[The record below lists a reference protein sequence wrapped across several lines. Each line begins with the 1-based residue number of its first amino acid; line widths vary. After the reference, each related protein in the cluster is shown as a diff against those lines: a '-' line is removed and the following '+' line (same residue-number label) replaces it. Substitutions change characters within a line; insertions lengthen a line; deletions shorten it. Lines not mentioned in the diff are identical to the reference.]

1 MDGRNNRIDFQIGFS
16 TDESGLK
23 KLQANLTQI
32 MNMDKNANPLK
43 PLTQGEQDAI
53 KKATILKDA
62 LQKAYNA
69 ELGTTNITK
78 LNNELKKSG
87 TTINEC
93 RNSFKNMGQQGA
105 NAYNL
110 LGTQILSTNVKIK
123 QTNKLLDKMAVTFAN
138 TVRFGISSSIFNNLT
153 GAIQKAVGYAED
165 LDKSLTAIR
174 IVSNKSAD
182 DMARFAKEA
191 NSAAKALGATTL
203 EYTDASLIYYQ
214 QGLNDDEVQERTNV
228 TMKMANVLSES
239 ASEVSDYM
247 TAIWNNFDDGSKSL
261 EYYGD
266 VITALGAS
274 TASSAAEIS
283 EGLEKF
289 AAVADTVGLSY
300 EYATTALATVVAET
314 RQSADVVGTA
324 FKTLFA
330 RIQDLEL
337 GETLDDGTTLGK
349 YSQALEAVG
358 INIKDQNGQLK
369 EMDAILDEMGSKWN
383 TLSKDTQ
390 VALAQTVAGT
400 RQYTQLVAL
409 MDNWDEFGE
418 NLKTAST
425 ATGTLQ
431 KQQDI
436 YLQSTEA
443 KLKTLKAT
451 WQDLYGTLVDKD
463 ELNAGIEG
471 LTNFVQVF
479 ENFFESFGGGIKS
492 IGMLGA
498 VLSGVFNQQLA
509 NSIINIKDR
518 WKEAAD
524 NAAIYQ
530 AKIDQI
536 KAGSYIDDNG
546 EYVEADSM
554 QGKGYEANYKS
565 QRDNASAIM
574 EISKVLNEEEI
585 IRLTKMQEEIGALE
599 EQKAKYDYQVGKYRD
614 MAINQAR
621 NVHVAKEVA
630 NIYQRGLEILKQEPA
645 DIALAVDELKEE
657 ALNAEKVAEAYKNAY
672 NEITKQKSDAEW
684 INKTEA
690 QREQNLRK
698 IIANLVSTGELTDKE
713 KSKLDSIISS
723 TENIKTREE
732 LVEGTLKKQ
741 LELREQN
748 AAAAKETAQA
758 VENQEKSNNIKNA
771 SNNKQGDFDS
781 AIEAAK
787 ANKKLSDSITGVT
800 TSLSSMAMAWSSV
813 NSLMQTWSDDSISFG
828 DKLLQTFM
836 TLGMTVPIV
845 ISNLQKMG
853 EALNFS
859 TPIDLM
865 QAKMELYNLSL
876 EKNTA
881 VTALNTAQTKLA
893 EEQERLEMLQREANN
908 GSIVAKAMLEE
919 QETAVQAAS
928 VGVTEAKTAA
938 EKTENAVNAQG
949 IVVDNAREKSLL
961 KVMAAKL
968 GVKTATLG
976 LAAALTAVVVVG
988 VVAAMKAYKKHLED
1002 VAKQTEKAADLA
1014 EEYADSLKII
1024 SDATNEAAKNARNLK
1039 SSFQDL
1045 YADWEKSGDSAD
1057 TLRQKVYDLCVQY
1070 GFLKEGIEALNAP
1083 VNSLDDIV
1091 DNINVLA
1098 NEQVIKDETNAQ
1110 AAEKTKFQA
1119 NTRNINAERKKDVG
1133 IYGDVSTDSTQY
1145 QVDYTSIINKGAK
1158 GFWDGIFK
1166 MLVSGHSNMAGVAIE
1181 QSGYVDKLNEELI
1194 TLVDD
1199 IGGKYDTSTG
1209 AIDFSD
1215 ADISYLAEHMSE
1227 ILDKIEKSRN
1237 NLEKSGVD
1245 ASTIAEFDR
1254 FTDYFSNFV
1263 VEYVNGQSEFNNN
1276 INEANK
1282 QIDLLNN
1289 DNKDFSNLV
1298 DLNALIKDLSSTGE
1312 FDSAAVG
1319 LSGEIAANAVKQA
1332 VLEWLSGQTS
1342 DAKQL
1347 GLIKQELFKT
1357 KIELNPVI
1365 NWEDWDPKEIEKL
1378 SDSELG
1384 YLYLHIDDA
1393 EAYNS
1398 MKEFF
1403 NAYQGY
1409 IDFYGKQDIVI
1420 EVETVMKNSTER
1432 GGFLTGEDIST
1443 LYSQEGF
1450 EETAQMSANDF
1461 AAKSY
1466 ITQME
1471 IMLQYYDEEANQM
1484 QQSQKRAEE
1493 YLNQRT
1499 EAIQQAYQD
1508 DLASAGFDES
1518 TVNEYIKNAGDNLQV
1533 AIQTMQNDLAATQA
1547 QMQTDI
1553 LAGLGDQ
1560 VENASNQM
1568 VDDVIKAYAT
1578 SGKSLEEY
1586 LEIIKTESPDSY
1598 AILIAAQ
1605 NKWGDNTE
1613 TVLKKYGNGETVL
1626 NNMSNALEDAATESN
1641 NMAGAQNNLAEAI
1654 NMAAEAQKRA
1664 NENLKGISSAY
1675 QTMTSVLKD
1684 YNENG
1689 ALTVDNLE
1697 NLLALEP
1704 QYLECLEIDG
1714 DKISINTEL
1723 MKEKVLIDI
1732 QAAKA
1737 ALYNEGA
1744 EKLKAIAAG
1753 EAADQ
1758 DAYAAIQA
1766 EYLAKSLGSEEEAL
1780 DVATKAFER
1789 YRETKKSAFKTDE
1802 QKQLAKAVED
1812 DIEKRAALYDNLYNG
1827 LSSGKISLDKV
1838 LGKSSSKSSSE
1849 KKDKEHMKENID
1861 AYHQWEQQIKACEN
1875 ALSELQERQGHLKG
1889 KQLLKN
1895 IQAQTVALKEQAAA
1909 QERLNAQYRAE
1920 AAALRGVLAAKGAA
1934 FDGNGNI
1941 SNYSALLQQAQD
1953 KYNATVDAYNKK
1965 KTDANEKAVDNAKK
1979 EYDNLKDAIGDYEKA
1994 LEGMQKAQQA
2004 MNELMQKQ
2012 ADIALAELETK
2023 WEIEFQMDTHKA
2035 QRQLSDFIN
2044 NLNDDFR
2051 KSFTD
2056 WEKEFKNAKD
2066 NFFNDGIQGD
2076 IFNQIKKIEEIQDF
2090 MDDTKSRSIDEY
2102 TQHMIDTTTNPA
2114 SFDPSK
2120 EGEYTFSEGDIF
2132 TSASDASEYLIQ
2144 LGDQLKDLADEL
2156 KSAYEAAWESY
2167 LEGINQA
2174 IEETDRLNNIIDKNI
2189 DKLEQ
2194 YRKIQQLSLTG
2205 ADSTK
2210 NSLEFNKTL
2219 SKQYEAQVQGFI
2231 TQKEKLESLL
2241 ATTGVTLRKDAT
2253 GAIDESSV
2261 DVLNMDE
2268 DQKIIYEQILNYQDK
2283 ILDTTVKRVENEREI
2298 LDLETKHTMDD
2309 LATQMFGSSDVD
2321 YLKQQ
2326 WEDAL
2331 KWEERYYDG
2340 YEQIYQIEQLG
2351 KKYDDLKHKELSL
2364 KAQEKIN
2371 KAKAVELEELSKS
2384 ENLSKDEL
2392 AIAEKRLEV
2401 VQAEIALEETQNNKN
2416 SMKLTRDETGNWSY
2430 QYVANEDDVA
2440 AKEQDLIDKTN
2451 EYYEKSKEAYQN
2463 GVEYAFEVWD
2473 TYSKKIMEIQ
2483 QNNTISEEE
2492 RQIRIQAVTDQ
2503 MLKGFMTASTDV
2515 SKFQVDLATSAAL
2528 LSKRVIEQNQI
2539 DIDNLSGVALAAA
2552 QTSND
2557 ARVSDLQT
2565 TRGEMKNEESGM
2577 LDDMKGY
2584 LKDGTEFFDT
2594 AASNAVGTWQG
2605 KEEEITN
2612 SILNASN
2619 TVQTKISEYQY
2630 KVQDYAKAIGLDL
2643 GNVSKSYDEVANS
2656 TDTAKEAV
2664 RNYINEQ
2671 TSKLMG
2677 IKSEI
2682 DRIKAAWDIVAT
2694 ACKNA
2699 ASSMQSYIGQTQAAI
2714 RESNSLAE
2722 SARKAASE
2730 IEKMNSTK
2738 NSNKSNSTD
2747 KGDKKYRAEWMG
2759 GTYADT
2765 RFNIYEG
2772 NKKVAITGV
2781 PNTAFKNCKTNED
2794 YSKAAKQ
2801 WLLNNSKYAGNIS
2814 FKTGGYTGEW
2824 SNGSVENNG
2833 RLAMLHQ
2840 KELILNAKDTENM
2853 LDMVTMV
2860 REMQSASGAID
2871 KAIINSIANM
2881 IGAIT
2886 GVKVQSVGN
2895 TNSNNQNTSNT
2906 FNITAEFPNAN
2917 DVNEIREAIL
2927 SLPNLAQQYLSINTL

>member
-1 MDGRNNRIDFQIGFS
+1 MAGGNNRIDFQIGFS

-138 TVRFGISSSIFNNLT
+138 TVRFGISSSIFNNMT

-165 LDKSLTAIR
+165 LDESLTAIR

-191 NSAAKALGATTL
+191 NSAAKALGTTTL

-214 QGLNDDEVQERTNV
+214 QGLNGDEVQERTNV
-228 TMKMANVLSES
+228 TMKMANVLNES

-349 YSQALEAVG
+349 YSKALDAVG

-369 EMDAILDEMGSKWN
+369 EMDTILDEMGSKWDI
-383 TLSKDTQ
+383 LSKDTQ

-418 NLKTAST
+418 NLKTASD
-425 ATGTLQ
+425 ATGILQ

-471 LTNFVQVF
+471 LTNLVQVS

-536 KAGSYIDDNG
+536 KAGSYVDDNG
-546 EYVEADSM
+546 EYVNLKSM
-554 QGKGYEANYKS
+554 QGEGYTANYES
-565 QRDNASAIM
+565 QKNNAAAIM
-574 EISKVLNEEEI
+574 EVSKVLNEEET

-599 EQKAKYDYQVGKYRD
+599 EQKAKYDYQVKTYRD
-614 MAINQAR
+614 TAIEQAE
-621 NVHVAKEVA
+621 NMQIAKETA
-630 NIYQRGLEILKQEPA
+630 NIYQRGLEILKQEPV

-657 ALNAEKVAEAYKNAY
+657 ALNAEKIAEAHKNAY

-684 INKTEA
+684 INKTDA

-698 IIANLVSTGELTDKE
+698 IIANLTSAGNLSEEEKVNLNTIILSTKDIKERERLVKDELE
-713 KSKLDSIISS
+713 
-723 TENIKTREE
+723 R
-732 LVEGTLKKQ
+732 Q
-741 LELREQN
+741 LELRKEN
-748 AAAAKETAQA
+748 ATAAKETAQA
-758 VENQEKSNNIKNA
+758 VENQAKSNNTKNA

-781 AIEAAK
+781 AIETAK

-919 QETAVQAAS
+919 QEAAVQAAS

-938 EKTENAVNAQG
+938 EKAENAVNAQG

-968 GVKTATLG
+968 NLKVATLG
-976 LAAALTAVVVVG
+976 LAAAIVVG
-988 VVAAMKAYKKHLED
+988 IVASIKIYKKHLED
-1002 VAKQTEKAADLA
+1002 VAKQTEKNTQNAK
-1014 EEYADSLKII
+1014 EYANSLKVV
-1024 SDATNEAAKNARNLK
+1024 SDAANEAAKNARNLK

-1083 VNSLDDIV
+1083 VNNLDDIIDKV
-1091 DNINVLA
+1091 NLQK
-1098 NEQVIKDETNAQ
+1098 NEEVIK
-1110 AAEKTKFQA
+1110 
-1119 NTRNINAERKKDVG
+1119 
-1133 IYGDVSTDSTQY
+1133 
-1145 QVDYTSIINKGAK
+1145 
-1158 GFWDGIFK
+1158 
-1166 MLVSGHSNMAGVAIE
+1166 AGE
-1181 QSGYVDKLNEELI
+1181 NE
-1194 TLVDD
+1194 
-1199 IGGKYDTSTG
+1199 
-1209 AIDFSD
+1209 
-1215 ADISYLAEHMSE
+1215 
-1227 ILDKIEKSRN
+1227 
-1237 NLEKSGVD
+1237 
-1245 ASTIAEFDR
+1245 AS
-1254 FTDYFSNFV
+1254 
-1263 VEYVNGQSEFNNN
+1263 
-1276 INEANK
+1276 ANK
-1282 QIDLLNN
+1282 QIIKSSQKEETAKQKQKDMPTGLGWLTWNLDNAFLLPDASKDGFQFDKTKFNRSTEMPLTRDGEITWN
-1289 DNKDFSNLV
+1289 SFFEDFANEIGTTYKDYTLDFEKANYDYISEHSGELINKLNSTLENYSNDELLMKFNGEEDEFQRFIDYFTNTIIPQAQAIAEQNQQVAEAKKQNSLISSDNKNFSNLV
-1298 DLNALIKDLSSTGE
+1298 DLNSLIKDLSSTGE

-1319 LSGEIAANAVKQA
+1319 LSGEVAANAVKQA

-1342 DAKQL
+1342 DTEQL

-1450 EETAQMSANDF
+1450 EETAKMSASDF

-1466 ITQME
+1466 TTQME
-1471 IMLQYYDEEANQM
+1471 IMLQYYDEEAKQM
-1484 QQSQKRAEE
+1484 QQSQQRAEE

-1533 AIQTMQNDLAATQA
+1533 AVQTMQNDLAATQA

-1586 LEIIKTESPDSY
+1586 LEIIKTKSPDSY

-1613 TVLKKYGNGETVL
+1613 AVLKKYGNGETIL

-1654 NMAAEAQKRA
+1654 NMAAEAQKSA
-1664 NENLKGISSAY
+1664 NKYLKGMSSAY

-1753 EAADQ
+1753 EAAEQ

-1766 EYLAKSLGSEEEAL
+1766 EYLAKSLGSEEDAL
-1780 DVATKAFER
+1780 DAATKAFER
-1789 YRETKKSAFKTDE
+1789 YRETKKGSFKTDE

-1827 LSSGKISLDKV
+1827 LSSGKISLDKA

-1849 KKDKEHMKENID
+1849 KKDKKHMKENID

-1875 ALSELQERQGHLKG
+1875 ALSELQERQSHLKG

-1965 KTDANEKAVDNAKK
+1965 KTDANEKAVDSAKK

-2066 NFFNDGIQGD
+2066 NFFSSGIQED

-2090 MDDTKSRSIDEY
+2090 IDDTKSRSIDEY

-2114 SFDPSK
+2114 SFDPTK

-2156 KSAYEAAWESY
+2156 KSAYETAWEAY

-2219 SKQYEAQVQGFI
+2219 AKQYGAQVQGF
-2231 TQKEKLESLL
+2231 TAQKEKLEGLL
-2241 ATTGVTLRKDAT
+2241 ATTGVKLRKDAT

-2261 DVLNMDE
+2261 DVLNMSE

-2298 LDLETKHTMDD
+2298 LDLETKQTMDD

-2483 QNNTISEEE
+2483 KDNTISEEE

-2503 MLKGFMTASTDV
+2503 MLKGFTAASTDV
-2515 SKFQVDLATSAAL
+2515 SKFQIDLATSAAL

-2539 DIDNLSGVALAAA
+2539 DINNLSGVALAAA
-2552 QTSND
+2552 QASND

-2594 AASNAVGTWQG
+2594 AASNGVSTWQE

-2677 IKSEI
+2677 VKSEI

-2699 ASSMQSYIGQTQAAI
+2699 ASSMQSYIDQTQAAI

-2895 TNSNNQNTSNT
+2895 TNSNNKNTSNT

>member
-1 MDGRNNRIDFQIGFS
+1 MAGGNNKIDFQIGFS

-123 QTNKLLDKMAVTFAN
+123 QTNKLLDKMAITFAN
-138 TVRFGISSSIFNNLT
+138 TVRFGISSSIFNNMT
-153 GAIQKAVGYAED
+153 GAIKKAVGYAED
-165 LDKSLTAIR
+165 LDESLTAIR

-191 NSAAKALGATTL
+191 NSAAKSLGSTTL
-203 EYTDASLIYYQ
+203 DYTDASLIYYQ
-214 QGLNDDEVQERTNV
+214 QGLGDKEVKERTDV
-228 TMKMANVLSES
+228 TLEMSNVLGES
-239 ASEVSDYM
+239 ASEVSSYM
-247 TAIWNNFDDGSKSL
+247 TAIWNNFDNGSKSL

-266 VITALGAS
+266 VITALGAA

-418 NLKTAST
+418 NLKTANT

-451 WQDLYGTLVDKD
+451 WQDLYGTLIDKD

-471 LTNFVQVF
+471 LTNLVQVIQ
-479 ENFFESFGGGIKS
+479 NFFESFGGGIKS
-492 IGMLGA
+492 ISAFGV
-498 VLSGVFNQQLA
+498 VLSNIFSKQLA
-509 NSIINIKDR
+509 QGIINLKQRFQETIG
-518 WKEAAD
+518 
-524 NAAIYQ
+524 NA
-530 AKIDQI
+530 
-536 KAGSYIDDNG
+536 
-546 EYVEADSM
+546 
-554 QGKGYEANYKS
+554 
-565 QRDNASAIM
+565 
-574 EISKVLNEEEI
+574 
-585 IRLTKMQEEIGALE
+585 
-599 EQKAKYDYQVGKYRD
+599 
-614 MAINQAR
+614 
-621 NVHVAKEVA
+621 
-630 NIYQRGLEILKQEPA
+630 EILKQRLAQIESGTTISSDNSVGERYTA
-645 DIALAVDELKEE
+645 NYEKQLQYASQIDELQRKGLINQEESIKLTEQQSVVGNLAEQIKKYDQVIEKQVQIAKLDKTAIDVENDAQKLLNNEVQIQESILNKYRDRLEILNQINNKNKVGNMSAQDSFFNLNTKKKTANNIVSRLEKKQNNGIALSDREIQNLEYAKKVLEE
-657 ALNAEKVAEAYKNAY
+657 IKSIETNIGMSVAEASSSQSKANIAMRQGLKTTQEQVTASEKLVQLAEERANLKYQQTIKEE
-672 NEITKQKSDAEW
+672 EI
-684 INKTEA
+684 
-690 QREQNLRK
+690 QNL
-698 IIANLVSTGELTDKE
+698 
-713 KSKLDSIISS
+713 
-723 TENIKTREE
+723 
-732 LVEGTLKKQ
+732 
-741 LELREQN
+741 
-748 AAAAKETAQA
+748 
-758 VENQEKSNNIKNA
+758 
-771 SNNKQGDFDS
+771 
-781 AIEAAK
+781 IEAAS
-787 ANKKLSDSITGVT
+787 ANEGLSASVVGLTGSMS
-800 TSLSSMAMAWSSV
+800 SLAMTWSSL
-813 NSLMQTWSDDSISFG
+813 NSVMETWSSYKEGTISFG
-828 DKLLQTFM
+828 DAFSQTLM
-836 TLGMTVPIV
+836 TLSFSIPLAIKGMNDFISSISG
-845 ISNLQKMG
+845 ISN
-853 EALNFS
+853 A
-859 TPIDLM
+859 
-865 QAKMELYNLSL
+865 
-876 EKNTA
+876 
-881 VTALNTAQTKLA
+881 AQ
-893 EEQERLEMLQREANN
+893 
-908 GSIVAKAMLEE
+908 
-919 QETAVQAAS
+919 
-928 VGVTEAKTAA
+928 
-938 EKTENAVNAQG
+938 
-949 IVVDNAREKSLL
+949 
-961 KVMAAKL
+961 
-968 GVKTATLG
+968 
-976 LAAALTAVVVVG
+976 
-988 VVAAMKAYKKHLED
+988 
-1002 VAKQTEKAADLA
+1002 
-1014 EEYADSLKII
+1014 
-1024 SDATNEAAKNARNLK
+1024 
-1039 SSFQDL
+1039 
-1045 YADWEKSGDSAD
+1045 
-1057 TLRQKVYDLCVQY
+1057 
-1070 GFLKEGIEALNAP
+1070 
-1083 VNSLDDIV
+1083 
-1091 DNINVLA
+1091 
-1098 NEQVIKDETNAQ
+1098 
-1110 AAEKTKFQA
+1110 
-1119 NTRNINAERKKDVG
+1119 
-1133 IYGDVSTDSTQY
+1133 
-1145 QVDYTSIINKGAK
+1145 
-1158 GFWDGIFK
+1158 
-1166 MLVSGHSNMAGVAIE
+1166 
-1181 QSGYVDKLNEELI
+1181 
-1194 TLVDD
+1194 
-1199 IGGKYDTSTG
+1199 
-1209 AIDFSD
+1209 
-1215 ADISYLAEHMSE
+1215 
-1227 ILDKIEKSRN
+1227 
-1237 NLEKSGVD
+1237 
-1245 ASTIAEFDR
+1245 STIASLKLMSLAQEGSNILSGISTSITTENTTALLTSLAAKKLNLAEMKKEDR
-1254 FTDYFSNFV
+1254 ERVILHLAQKLNIKD
-1263 VEYVNGQSEFNNN
+1263 
-1276 INEANK
+1276 INEENIAEVTNTILRKANTAS
-1282 QIDLLNN
+1282 IW
-1289 DNKDFSNLV
+1289 
-1298 DLNALIKDLSSTGE
+1298 AAIKAKLADTAVMIKE
-1312 FDSAAVG
+1312 AA
-1319 LSGEIAANAVKQA
+1319 AANILAGVLVTVVTVIVSSYLVASKKLQKSLQNQA
-1332 VLEWLSGQTS
+1332 
-1342 DAKQL
+1342 K
-1347 GLIKQELFKT
+1347 
-1357 KIELNPVI
+1357 
-1365 NWEDWDPKEIEKL
+1365 
-1378 SDSELG
+1378 
-1384 YLYLHIDDA
+1384 
-1393 EAYNS
+1393 
-1398 MKEFF
+1398 
-1403 NAYQGY
+1403 
-1409 IDFYGKQDIVI
+1409 
-1420 EVETVMKNSTER
+1420 
-1432 GGFLTGEDIST
+1432 
-1443 LYSQEGF
+1443 GF
-1450 EETAQMSANDF
+1450 EETAEAHKKNAESF
-1461 AAKSY
+1461 
-1466 ITQME
+1466 E
-1471 IMLQYYDEEANQM
+1471 EEAE
-1484 QQSQKRAEE
+1484 SLSELSKE
-1493 YLNQRT
+1493 Y
-1499 EAIQQAYQD
+1499 
-1508 DLASAGFDES
+1508 
-1518 TVNEYIKNAGDNLQV
+1518 DNLLQ
-1533 AIQTMQNDLAATQA
+1533 QTKDGKISKDELK
-1547 QMQTDI
+1547 D
-1553 LAGLGDQ
+1553 
-1560 VENASNQM
+1560 S
-1568 VDDVIKAYAT
+1568 VIE
-1578 SGKSLEEY
+1578 LC
-1586 LEIIKTESPDSY
+1586 D
-1598 AILIAAQ
+1598 
-1605 NKWGDNTE
+1605 
-1613 TVLKKYGNGETVL
+1613 KY
-1626 NNMSNALEDAATESN
+1626 D
-1641 NMAGAQNNLAEAI
+1641 
-1654 NMAAEAQKRA
+1654 
-1664 NENLKGISSAY
+1664 NENLKLEALIGNYEKLNRLIKDNEIELSEKAASEYQQTATDTINASVYNQLAENNSGLANIYDNISGYKPELQMVGSNGSTSWLGMAFNGIFNELGSIPAFSNGIFKLGTLSTQDEQGFLNQFQDIYNDDSYGDTIGLKIDKILENAATDDDFTNKIKEYADNNSEYAKEVYNIIVNNQETIQSLKESLDAYEENIKNAIILKASQQVESVESYIKQVQEVAREAFKNHSDWFEDEEDALKWAQKAMAAIDEVSEYANRAELTLLIRTKVIAGTDENNDFMNKIISDKLQNFSDSEINYIKYIISIEYQGEEVVDPEDILNRFTEGGDQKATMDLYVNTEIANKSGSILDNFYENGSFSNQDIEDMLKLDGFEDYLKNSMGMTIEYFRAYAKAQGEEVEDILYNYYLKSSEYARQATADIDKMEEKATAAAKEKDSKTYDIIAYNNTNTSYEAQNGLNADDAYKVAQESLANFQQYFNDHPLDVKYEAADGEIHKITATFEEIQKAYEDVSQKGLDNVDARTKAIYEQARNTSKVNHIMVDGWHKVSDEVSFLNNKIDSYTNLSKQAEQASNNFAKKLKEQANNLKQTNEAINKMQDAYKTFSSA
-1675 QTMTSVLKD
+1675 QKE

-1689 ALTVDNLE
+1689 FLSVDTIQSLV
-1697 NLLALEP
+1697 ALEP
-1704 QYLECLEIDG
+1704 KYFEAIEVTNDG
-1714 DKISINTEL
+1714 LTIKKDKIIEVMKAEMAQLAMEQAIAAETAVNALINAKNDQERADALVEL
-1723 MKEKVLIDI
+1723 QSASLNAANATFGLAESRLEDARAAGI
-1732 QAAKA
+1732 AKA
-1737 ALYNEGA
+1737 ANQEEIDAINVYCDA
-1744 EKLKAIAAG
+1744 AKKKIKLIESNAG
-1753 EAADQ
+1753 KMNA
-1758 DAYAAIQA
+1758 
-1766 EYLAKSLGSEEEAL
+1766 S
-1780 DVATKAFER
+1780 
-1789 YRETKKSAFKTDE
+1789 
-1802 QKQLAKAVED
+1802 
-1812 DIEKRAALYDNLYNG
+1812 N
-1827 LSSGKISLDKV
+1827 LDKMMNS
-1838 LGKSSSKSSSE
+1838 LSSSKSSSE

-1875 ALSELQERQGHLKG
+1875 ALSELQERQSHLKG

-1895 IQAQTVALKEQAAA
+1895 IQAQTTALKEQAAA

-1934 FDGNGNI
+1934 FDGSGNI

-1965 KTDANEKAVDNAKK
+1965 KTDANEKAVDSAKK

-2066 NFFNDGIQGD
+2066 NFFNGGIQED

-2114 SFDPSK
+2114 SFDPTK

-2156 KSAYEAAWESY
+2156 KSAYETAWEAY

-2219 SKQYEAQVQGFI
+2219 AKQYGAQVQGF
-2231 TQKEKLESLL
+2231 TAQKEKLEGLL

-2283 ILDTTVKRVENEREI
+2283 ILDTTVKRVENEKEI
-2298 LDLETKHTMDD
+2298 LDLETKQTMND

-2331 KWEERYYDG
+2331 KWEERYYNG

-2392 AIAEKRLEV
+2392 AVAEKRLEV
-2401 VQAEIALEETQNNKN
+2401 VQAEIALEEAQNNKN

-2539 DIDNLSGVALAAA
+2539 DIDNLSGIALAAA
-2552 QTSND
+2552 QVSND

-2577 LDDMKGY
+2577 LDDMKEY

-2594 AASNAVGTWQG
+2594 TVSNGVSMWQE
-2605 KEEEITN
+2605 KESEITN

-2630 KVQDYAKAIGLDL
+2630 KVRDYAKAIGLDL

-2677 IKSEI
+2677 VKSEI

-2699 ASSMQSYIGQTQAAI
+2699 ASSMQSYIGQTQAAV

-2738 NSNKSNSTD
+2738 SSNKNNTD
-2747 KGDKKYRAEWMG
+2747 TGDKKYRAEWMG
-2759 GTYADT
+2759 GTYSDT

-2781 PNTAFKNCKTNED
+2781 PSSAFKNCKSSED

-2801 WLLNNSKYAGNIS
+2801 WLLNNSRYAGNIS

-2881 IGAIT
+2881 VGAIT

>member
-1 MDGRNNRIDFQIGFS
+1 MAGGNNRIDFQIGFS

-138 TVRFGISSSIFNNLT
+138 TVRFGISSSIFNNMT

-165 LDKSLTAIR
+165 LDESLTAIR

-191 NSAAKALGATTL
+191 NSAAKSLGSTTL
-203 EYTDASLIYYQ
+203 DYTDASLIYYQ
-214 QGLNDDEVQERTNV
+214 QGLGDEEVKERTDV
-228 TMKMANVLSES
+228 TLEMANVLGES
-239 ASEVSDYM
+239 ASEVSSYM

-266 VITALGAS
+266 VITALGAA

-289 AAVADTVGLSY
+289 AAIGDTVGLSY
-300 EYATTALATVVAET
+300 EYATTALATVVAKT

-349 YSQALEAVG
+349 YSKALEAVG

-369 EMDAILDEMGSKWN
+369 EMDTILDEMGSKWN

-471 LTNFVQVF
+471 LTNLVQVF

-509 NSIINIKDR
+509 NGIINIKDR

-536 KAGSYIDDNG
+536 KAGSYVDDNG
-546 EYVEADSM
+546 KYVVEDSM
-554 QGKGYEANYKS
+554 PGKGYIANYES
-565 QRDNASAIM
+565 QKNNAAAIM
-574 EISKVLNEEEI
+574 EISKVLNEEET

-599 EQKAKYDYQVGKYRD
+599 EQKAKYDYQVDKYRD
-614 MAINQAR
+614 TAIKQTENAQIAEET
-621 NVHVAKEVA
+621 VD
-630 NIYQRGLEILKQEPA
+630 IYQRGLEILGKEPV

-657 ALNAEKVAEAYKNAY
+657 ALNAEKIAEAHKNAY
-672 NEITKQKSDAEW
+672 NEIIKQKSDAEW
-684 INKTEA
+684 INKTDA

-698 IIANLVSTGELTDKE
+698 IIANLASTGNLSEQEKINLDKIVLSME
-713 KSKLDSIISS
+713 DI
-723 TENIKTREE
+723 TERER
-732 LVEGTLKKQ
+732 LVKEALKKQ

-748 AAAAKETAQA
+748 AAAAKETVQA
-758 VENQEKSNNIKNA
+758 VENQEKSNNTKNA
-771 SNNKQGDFDS
+771 SNNKQVDFDS

-919 QETAVQAAS
+919 QEAAVQAAS

-938 EKTENAVNAQG
+938 EKAENAVNAQG

-961 KVMAAKL
+961 KVMSAKL
-968 GVKTATLG
+968 NLKVATLG
-976 LAAALTAVVVVG
+976 LAAAIVVG
-988 VVAAMKAYKKHLED
+988 VVAAIKVYKKHLEN
-1002 VAKQTEKAADLA
+1002 VAKQTEKNTQNAK
-1014 EEYADSLKII
+1014 EYANSLKVV
-1024 SDATNEAAKNARNLK
+1024 SDAANEAAKNAHNLK

-1083 VNSLDDIV
+1083 VNNLDDIIDKV
-1091 DNINVLA
+1091 NLQK
-1098 NEQVIKDETNAQ
+1098 NEEVIK
-1110 AAEKTKFQA
+1110 
-1119 NTRNINAERKKDVG
+1119 
-1133 IYGDVSTDSTQY
+1133 
-1145 QVDYTSIINKGAK
+1145 
-1158 GFWDGIFK
+1158 
-1166 MLVSGHSNMAGVAIE
+1166 AGE
-1181 QSGYVDKLNEELI
+1181 NE
-1194 TLVDD
+1194 
-1199 IGGKYDTSTG
+1199 
-1209 AIDFSD
+1209 
-1215 ADISYLAEHMSE
+1215 
-1227 ILDKIEKSRN
+1227 
-1237 NLEKSGVD
+1237 
-1245 ASTIAEFDR
+1245 AS
-1254 FTDYFSNFV
+1254 
-1263 VEYVNGQSEFNNN
+1263 
-1276 INEANK
+1276 ANK
-1282 QIDLLNN
+1282 QIIKSSQKEETAKQKQKDMPTGLGWLTWNLDNAFLLPDASKDGFQFDKTKFNRNTEVPLTRDGEITWNSFFEDFANEIGTTYKDYTLDFEKANYDYISEHSGELINELNSTLENYSN
-1289 DNKDFSNLV
+1289 DELLMKFNGEEDEFQRFIDYFTNTIIPQAQAIAEQNQQVAEAKKQNSLISSSNKDFSNLV
-1298 DLNALIKDLSSTGE
+1298 DLNTLIEDLSSTGE

-1319 LSGEIAANAVKQA
+1319 LSGDAAANAVKQA

-1342 DAKQL
+1342 DTEQL

-1365 NWEDWDPKEIEKL
+1365 NWKDWDPKEIEKL

-1450 EETAQMSANDF
+1450 EETAKMSASDF

-1466 ITQME
+1466 TTQME
-1471 IMLQYYDEEANQM
+1471 IMLQYYDEEAKQM
-1484 QQSQKRAEE
+1484 QQSQQRAEE

-1533 AIQTMQNDLAATQA
+1533 AVQTMQNDLAATQA

-1586 LEIIKTESPDSY
+1586 LEIIKTKSPDSY

-1605 NKWGDNTE
+1605 NQWGNNTE
-1613 TVLKKYGNGETVL
+1613 AVLKKYGNGETVL

-1654 NMAAEAQKRA
+1654 NMAAEAQKSA
-1664 NENLKGISSAY
+1664 NKYLKGMSSAY

-1689 ALTVDNLE
+1689 VLTVDNLE

-1753 EAADQ
+1753 EAAEQ

-1766 EYLAKSLGSEEEAL
+1766 EYLAKSLGSEEDAL
-1780 DVATKAFER
+1780 DAATKAFER
-1789 YRETKKSAFKTDE
+1789 YKETKKGSFKTDE

-1827 LSSGKISLDKV
+1827 LSSGKISLDKA

-1895 IQAQTVALKEQAAA
+1895 IQAQTIALKEQAAA

-1965 KTDANEKAVDNAKK
+1965 KTDANEKAVDSAKK

-2066 NFFNDGIQGD
+2066 NFFSSGIQED

-2090 MDDTKSRSIDEY
+2090 IDDTKLRSIDEY

-2114 SFDPSK
+2114 SFDPTK

-2156 KSAYEAAWESY
+2156 KGAYETVWEAY

-2219 SKQYEAQVQGFI
+2219 AKQYGAQVQGF
-2231 TQKEKLESLL
+2231 TAQKEKLEGLL
-2241 ATTGVTLRKDAT
+2241 ATTGVKLRKDAT

-2298 LDLETKHTMDD
+2298 LDLETKQTMND

-2483 QNNTISEEE
+2483 QDNTISEEE

-2594 AASNAVGTWQG
+2594 AASNAVSTWQG

-2630 KVQDYAKAIGLDL
+2630 KVRDYAKAIGLDL

-2677 IKSEI
+2677 VKSEI

-2730 IEKMNSTK
+2730 IEKMNATK
-2738 NSNKSNSTD
+2738 SSNKNNNTD
-2747 KGDKKYRAEWMG
+2747 TGSKKYRAEWMG
-2759 GTYADT
+2759 GTYSDT

-2781 PNTAFKNCKTNED
+2781 PSSAFKNCKSSED

-2801 WLLNNSKYAGNIS
+2801 WLLNNSRYAGNIS

-2860 REMQSASGAID
+2860 REMQSTSGAID

-2895 TNSNNQNTSNT
+2895 TNSNNKNTSNT

>member
-1 MDGRNNRIDFQIGFS
+1 MANGNNRIDFQIGFS
-16 TDESGLK
+16 ADESGLK

-32 MNMDKNANPLK
+32 MEIGRKADPLK
-43 PLTQGEQDAI
+43 PLQEGEQDAI
-53 KKATILKDA
+53 NKAIILRDA

-87 TTINEC
+87 TSIDQC
-93 RNSFKNMGQQGA
+93 RNSFKNMGAEGA

-110 LGTQILSTNVKIK
+110 LGTQILGMNVKIK

-138 TVRFGISSSIFNNLT
+138 TVRFGISSSAYNNMT
-153 GAIQKAVGYAED
+153 NAVQKAVRYAED
-165 LDKSLTAIR
+165 LDESLTAIR
-174 IVSNKSAD
+174 IVSGNSAEN
-182 DMARFAKEA
+182 MEKFAKDA
-191 NSAAKALGATTL
+191 NNAAKALGSTTL
-203 EYTDASLIYYQ
+203 DYADASLIYYQ
-214 QGLNDDEVQERTNV
+214 QGLDDDEVKARTDV
-228 TMKMANVLSES
+228 TIEMANVLGES
-239 ASEVSDYM
+239 ASEVSNYM

-349 YSQALEAVG
+349 YSQALESVG

-369 EMDAILDEMGSKWN
+369 EMDDILDEMGSKWN

-409 MDNWDEFGE
+409 MDNWDKFGQ
-418 NLKTAST
+418 NLQTASE

-443 KLKTLKAT
+443 KLKTLKTT
-451 WQDLYGTLVDKD
+451 WQDLYGTLVNKD
-463 ELNAGIEG
+463 ELNAGITAITE
-471 LTNFVQVF
+471 LAATLDKMFA
-479 ENFFESFGGGIKS
+479 SFGGGIKS
-492 IGMLGA
+492 IAGMGA
-498 VLSGVFNQQLA
+498 ILSGVFNQQINKGIISLSQGFKESATNADILA
-509 NSIINIKDR
+509 TKLKQIQAGELKDFSGNTIEADSAQGLGYQANLQEQLSISKEIQAVQSAMSQEEYNQLTNKQVEVGLLAEQSARFQALVDQEAQSNLKIEEKKALQEEITNQLNDETQNLTLLEDKYLSLASASVSESEAIEQIIDDGDERIAQINELLADRDLYTTLLQEEQILNEESGKITAEEVEIQQSITDEEDAILNLIEEINNEYGITIKDVDKIIKGEKTVTEIL
-518 WKEAAD
+518 KEQGK
-524 NAAIYQ
+524 Q
-530 AKIDQI
+530 AKINAETYTSGAKQAKNKNVSREKGNEAGI
-536 KAGSYIDDNG
+536 KKNDIQTTLEA
-546 EYVEADSM
+546 VEANKSLADSITKVTTTASTLASTYMSITSIFDIVNNSEISVIDKIVQISLITGTTIPVLISNINKLKAALGAEGTILDALKAKKIAHNALTM
-554 QGKGYEANYKS
+554 QTAALEQREVALKALNTKEDKKLVGSIAAKVIAKQTDITATTEEGIAQELENIQKESNIVLSEEQCGAITAVVMAKKAETVSTEAETVAQNAM
-565 QRDNASAIM
+565 NASLLANPY
-574 EISKVLNEEEI
+574 VLI
-585 IRLTKMQEEIGALE
+585 A
-599 EQKAKYDYQVGKYRD
+599 
-614 MAINQAR
+614 MAIVGATALIVKSFTAQRQA
-621 NVHVAKEVA
+621 ALDAA
-630 NIYQRGLEILKQEPA
+630 NAETQAAQ
-645 DIALAVDELKEE
+645 E
-657 ALNAEKVAEAYKNAY
+657 ALNAHQEEVNKIRETADAYQDLKQSLNDGSISEQDFKDKAIEICKQLGLQSEIVKILAGDYNSLEDAIASAEEAANSQIMADAEDQKIKAEQSIKAGASVGTSTGYDIYKTIFGTSAGILTHVGRDIDTYDVLKGFSGDSEYITRGLNPFNANANASIEQELSDLLGDNYVQSDLGFSIMGMDDADTLVKVYDSINQVLADNAQYANSDEYKQLSQLAENMKEGAEAWKTAL
-672 NEITKQKSDAEW
+672 DAENGAKLN
-684 INKTEA
+684 NKLI
-690 QREQNLRK
+690 EQDFNENDTVDEIKAKRDEVLEYATSS
-698 IIANLVSTGELTDKE
+698 IENDGLGLDLETANTLIDSYLSGLDGVKTKYQEILGLVGLKTAFNIDDAELEDTLSDL
-713 KSKLDSIISS
+713 S
-723 TENIKTREE
+723 
-732 LVEGTLKKQ
+732 EGTKKYLYLNFDKYKT
-741 LELREQN
+741 LE
-748 AAAAKETAQA
+748 
-758 VENQEKSNNIKNA
+758 
-771 SNNKQGDFDS
+771 S

-787 ANKKLSDSITGVT
+787 NCEKAGDLKIHADLMVDSSSILSDIGDMQPGENFSDDINQKIQEN
-800 TSLSSMAMAWSSV
+800 S
-813 NSLMQTWSDDSISFG
+813 SLMDQITQKYGDFATFQKQDIEVKKALIEDFYLTEAQYIEQNNQAAMDVLNQQKEALQ
-828 DKLLQTFM
+828 DKLDVYEENNAAYEETLTKDKEYVDLYAKLQEAGTKRNNAKEGTQAKEDAIAEYEEILDELNKRKDELKIEFGVEYNEEELEAQKASVEGQIDDLKEEIESVSHTDLAKYWKNEVAAASKSLDEIQSAFQSLNSVMEDYNKTEFLTMDNLQTLLAM
-836 TLGMTVPIV
+836 DDKYLA
-845 ISNLQKMG
+845 SLQFENGQLVMNTSAMEQMALAKLDAARVAAYEVAMEEL
-853 EALNFS
+853 EA
-859 TPIDLM
+859 
-865 QAKMELYNLSL
+865 A
-876 EKNTA
+876 
-881 VTALNTAQTKLA
+881 AQ
-893 EEQERLEMLQREANN
+893 EESRD
-908 GSIVAKAMLEE
+908 
-919 QETAVQAAS
+919 
-928 VGVTEAKTAA
+928 AA
-938 EKTENAVNAQG
+938 E
-949 IVVDNAREKSLL
+949 
-961 KVMAAKL
+961 
-968 GVKTATLG
+968 
-976 LAAALTAVVVVG
+976 
-988 VVAAMKAYKKHLED
+988 
-1002 VAKQTEKAADLA
+1002 
-1014 EEYADSLKII
+1014 
-1024 SDATNEAAKNARNLK
+1024 EAAKQSYIASKAAQEGAEAARGAAAEW
-1039 SSFQDL
+1039 DA
-1045 YADWEKSGDSAD
+1045 YWESVSGGKTGVS
-1057 TLRQKVYDLCVQY
+1057 QEK
-1070 GFLKEGIEALNAP
+1070 
-1083 VNSLDDIV
+1083 
-1091 DNINVLA
+1091 
-1098 NEQVIKDETNAQ
+1098 KDEIGKAL
-1110 AAEKTKFQA
+1110 KTK
-1119 NTRNINAERKKDVG
+1119 
-1133 IYGDVSTDSTQY
+1133 
-1145 QVDYTSIINKGAK
+1145 
-1158 GFWDGIFK
+1158 
-1166 MLVSGHSNMAGVAIE
+1166 LLAI
-1181 QSGYVDKLNEELI
+1181 
-1194 TLVDD
+1194 
-1199 IGGKYDTSTG
+1199 
-1209 AIDFSD
+1209 
-1215 ADISYLAEHMSE
+1215 
-1227 ILDKIEKSRN
+1227 
-1237 NLEKSGVD
+1237 
-1245 ASTIAEFDR
+1245 
-1254 FTDYFSNFV
+1254 
-1263 VEYVNGQSEFNNN
+1263 
-1276 INEANK
+1276 
-1282 QIDLLNN
+1282 
-1289 DNKDFSNLV
+1289 
-1298 DLNALIKDLSSTGE
+1298 
-1312 FDSAAVG
+1312 
-1319 LSGEIAANAVKQA
+1319 
-1332 VLEWLSGQTS
+1332 
-1342 DAKQL
+1342 
-1347 GLIKQELFKT
+1347 
-1357 KIELNPVI
+1357 
-1365 NWEDWDPKEIEKL
+1365 
-1378 SDSELG
+1378 
-1384 YLYLHIDDA
+1384 
-1393 EAYNS
+1393 
-1398 MKEFF
+1398 
-1403 NAYQGY
+1403 
-1409 IDFYGKQDIVI
+1409 
-1420 EVETVMKNSTER
+1420 
-1432 GGFLTGEDIST
+1432 
-1443 LYSQEGF
+1443 
-1450 EETAQMSANDF
+1450 
-1461 AAKSY
+1461 
-1466 ITQME
+1466 
-1471 IMLQYYDEEANQM
+1471 
-1484 QQSQKRAEE
+1484 
-1493 YLNQRT
+1493 
-1499 EAIQQAYQD
+1499 
-1508 DLASAGFDES
+1508 
-1518 TVNEYIKNAGDNLQV
+1518 
-1533 AIQTMQNDLAATQA
+1533 
-1547 QMQTDI
+1547 
-1553 LAGLGDQ
+1553 DQ
-1560 VENASNQM
+1560 VENQ
-1568 VDDVIKAYAT
+1568 IK
-1578 SGKSLEEY
+1578 SGKF
-1586 LEIIKTESPDSY
+1586 
-1598 AILIAAQ
+1598 A
-1605 NKWGDNTE
+1605 E
-1613 TVLKKYGNGETVL
+1613 T
-1626 NNMSNALEDAATESN
+1626 M
-1641 NMAGAQNNLAEAI
+1641 
-1654 NMAAEAQKRA
+1654 
-1664 NENLKGISSAY
+1664 
-1675 QTMTSVLKD
+1675 
-1684 YNENG
+1684 
-1689 ALTVDNLE
+1689 
-1697 NLLALEP
+1697 
-1704 QYLECLEIDG
+1704 
-1714 DKISINTEL
+1714 
-1723 MKEKVLIDI
+1723 
-1732 QAAKA
+1732 
-1737 ALYNEGA
+1737 
-1744 EKLKAIAAG
+1744 
-1753 EAADQ
+1753 
-1758 DAYAAIQA
+1758 
-1766 EYLAKSLGSEEEAL
+1766 
-1780 DVATKAFER
+1780 
-1789 YRETKKSAFKTDE
+1789 
-1802 QKQLAKAVED
+1802 
-1812 DIEKRAALYDNLYNG
+1812 
-1827 LSSGKISLDKV
+1827 
-1838 LGKSSSKSSSE
+1838 GKSSSSSSSSE
-1849 KKDKEHMKENID
+1849 KQDKEHIDEQID

-1895 IQAQTVALKEQAAA
+1895 IQAQTAALKEQAAA

-1920 AAALRGVLAAKGAA
+1920 AAALRGVLAEKGAA
-1934 FDGNGNI
+1934 FDGSGNI

-1965 KTDANEKAVDNAKK
+1965 KTDANEKAVDSAKK

-2066 NFFNDGIQGD
+2066 NFFNGGIQED

-2090 MDDTKSRSIDEY
+2090 MDDTKSRSINEY
-2102 TQHMIDTTTNPA
+2102 AQHMIDTTTNPA
-2114 SFDPSK
+2114 GFDPTK

-2132 TSASDASEYLIQ
+2132 TSASDASEYLVQ

-2156 KSAYEAAWESY
+2156 KSAYETAWEAY

-2219 SKQYEAQVQGFI
+2219 AKQYEAQVQGFI

-2298 LDLETKHTMDD
+2298 LDLETKQTMND

-2331 KWEERYYDG
+2331 KWEERYYNG

-2392 AIAEKRLEV
+2392 AVAEKRLEV
-2401 VQAEIALEETQNNKN
+2401 VQAEIALEEAQNNKN

-2473 TYSKKIMEIQ
+2473 TYSKKIIEIQ
-2483 QNNTISEEE
+2483 QDSTISEEE

-2552 QTSND
+2552 QASND

-2577 LDDMKGY
+2577 LDDMKEY

-2594 AASNAVGTWQG
+2594 TVSNGVSMWQE
-2605 KEEEITN
+2605 KESEITN

-2630 KVQDYAKAIGLDL
+2630 KVRDYAKAIGLDL

-2677 IKSEI
+2677 VKSEI

-2840 KELILNAKDTENM
+2840 KELVLNAKDTENM